1 MGCNQRTS
9 RRRATQR
16 ADATRRATRETTPG
30 LRRPRGLPV
39 LADTRSPGPPARSR
53 PSPQCRAGPRKR
65 RTWAPERLLAD
76 LERLALRAPTR
87 AELFDEAAA
96 RLKRTVP
103 FDGACWHTLDPG
115 SDLITQHRLQDLPDR
130 FPVLANNEYAAEDVN
145 KFDQLA
151 RAERK
156 AATMNEATGGH
167 PERSQRFRDLLTP
180 AGLGPELRCAFVADG
195 ATWGALI
202 IVSRAAASGALGRHG
217 RRRRTLGFDPRRR
230 ERDEN
235 RDHRRGRRRRRR
247 RVDASELGSEDAGR
261 HVARPPRRT
270 PRCPALSFTE
280 SLAGSL
286 RDASPPAAASE
297 EVGFGLPQR
306 RRGRRLVQVLR
317 GDSAPVRAGPE
328 LLQNDGDDAMHPPD
342 QDRFGR
348 QGELV
353 HLHLHRGPLLPVGT
367 LAVPAATGV
376 VGREATLTWHR
387 VPLDRHSHQA
397 QRPVGVD
404 RVRPTGRQITAREQR
419 RLQGRRVPVADRAG
433 DRPFI
438 GHAAGVDIA
447 QQAEVQK
454 TDPAVGTQEIVTG
467 MRVPEGD
474 PVAIE
479 QTEEEP
485 EDDLAVTV

>member
-130 FPVLANNEYAAEDVN
+130 FPVLANNEYAVEDVN

-202 IVSRAAASGALGRHG
+202 LVRRAGQPEFAACHVELLANASAFFARAVRRGLIAEACEPSAALPNAPGVVELDASGELIRASSSAEPLLAELSGGTVDAGVRSASIHAVASATRTAIIAAGAAGAAGALTLPSSAVKTPAGTWLVLHGGLLGAPRSRLRNLQPAASVTPALR
-217 RRRRTLGFDPRRR
+217 PRRAKKS
-230 ERDEN
+230 
-235 RDHRRGRRRRRR
+235 
-247 RVDASELGSEDAGR
+247 ASA
-261 HVARPPRRT
+261 
-270 PRCPALSFTE
+270 
-280 SLAGSL
+280 
-286 RDASPPAAASE
+286 
-297 EVGFGLPQR
+297 
-306 RRGRRLVQVLR
+306 
-317 GDSAPVRAGPE
+317 
-328 LLQNDGDDAMHPPD
+328 
-342 QDRFGR
+342 
-348 QGELV
+348 
-353 HLHLHRGPLLPVGT
+353 
-367 LAVPAATGV
+367 
-376 VGREATLTWHR
+376 
-387 VPLDRHSHQA
+387 
-397 QRPVGVD
+397 
-404 RVRPTGRQITAREQR
+404 
-419 RLQGRRVPVADRAG
+419 
-433 DRPFI
+433 
-438 GHAAGVDIA
+438 
-447 QQAEVQK
+447 
-454 TDPAVGTQEIVTG
+454 
-467 MRVPEGD
+467 
-474 PVAIE
+474 
-479 QTEEEP
+479 
-485 EDDLAVTV
+485 